1 MPLLGLKERL
11 LEAAGMDSGMMDYC
25 KEHNSK
31 KPSSSNSHGRSRVVH
46 HHNKKKKKTARS
58 GLTEDEIGTQ
68 TLQLELLHIHFQHG

>member
-25 KEHNSK
+25 KEHDSK

-46 HHNKKKKKTARS
+46 HHNDKKKKTARS

-68 TLQLELLHIHFQHG
+68 TLQLELPHIHFQHG

>member
-11 LEAAGMDSGMMDYC
+11 LEAAGMESGMMDYC

-46 HHNKKKKKTARS
+46 HKKKEKKTARS

-68 TLQLELLHIHFQHG
+68 TL